1 MNVITLVGRL
11 TKDAELRYIPGSGTA
26 VATTTIAIDRDYT
39 KKDGTKE
46 TDFIPLEIMG
56 KPAEFVA
63 NYCGKGRLV
72 SIIGSIRVDRY
83 QDQQGNQ
90 KTYTKVAVKNI
101 QALDSNKDK
110 QQGQGANQG
119 FTPSFEPSFQPTGLD
134 PQGFQAIDDDD
145 IPF

>member
-1 MNVITLVGRL
+1 MSGMNVVTLVGRL

-39 KKDGTKE
+39 KKDGSKE
-46 TDFIPLEIMG
+46 TDFIPLEVMG

-72 SIIGSIRVDRY
+72 AVVGTIKVDKY
-83 QDQQGNQ
+83 QGQDGTQ
-90 KTYTKVAVKNI
+90 KTFTKVGVKSI

-110 QQGQGANQG
+110 QQQGQGGQ
-119 FTPSFEPSFQPTGLD
+119 FEPSFG
-134 PQGFQAIDDDD
+134 AIDSDDV
-145 IPF
+145 PF